1 MSGIFKRISSTGNT
15 VWLNA
20 IYNPILNATGE
31 VIKVVKFATDTTV
44 EQEMLAESKGLLNG
58 INATM
63 ATIEFT
69 PDGKIINANS
79 NFLKTMKYPLE
90 EIKNKH
96 HKMFVPKEILESEE
110 YKTFWKRLAKGE
122 SMSGIF
128 KRVSSTGESIWLNA
142 IYNPILNATGEV
154 IKVVKF
160 ATDITAEQEM
170 LAESKGLLNGINAT
184 MATIEFT
191 PDGKIIS
198 ANSNFLKTMK
208 YPLEEI
214 KNKHHKMFVPKEIL
228 ESEEY
233 KTFWKRLAK
242 GESMS
247 GIFKRISSTGNTVW
261 LNAIYNPI
269 LNANG
274 EVIKVVKFAT
284 DITAEQERL
293 TSNKSSKDFVR
304 LMENKN

>member
-1 MSGIFKRISSTGNT
+1 
-15 VWLNA
+15 
-20 IYNPILNATGE
+20 
-31 VIKVVKFATDTTV
+31 
-44 EQEMLAESKGLLNG
+44 MLAESKGLLNG